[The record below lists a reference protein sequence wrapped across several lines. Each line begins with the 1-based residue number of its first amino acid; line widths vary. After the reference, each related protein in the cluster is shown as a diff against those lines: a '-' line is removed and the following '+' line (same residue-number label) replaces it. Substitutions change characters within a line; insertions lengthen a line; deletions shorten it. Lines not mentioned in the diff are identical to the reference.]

1 MFFVSFGLSTDTH
14 EWARF
19 NCCHADAGV
28 EDRRAGSVND
38 ERIAIEFRDLRE
50 IFNHPT
56 HAQESILQSCDVAG
70 NAAAKAGQQRISLQ
84 FADHFRCVFV

>member
-28 EDRRAGSVND
+28 EDRRAVLVND
-38 ERIAIEFRDLRE
+38 ERIAI
-50 IFNHPT
+50 
-56 HAQESILQSCDVAG
+56 
-70 NAAAKAGQQRISLQ
+70 
-84 FADHFRCVFV
+84 